1 MKTRSNR
8 RKGGSIKSGSSE
20 KSISSI
26 KAVALPPKKTK
37 KVVKKKSKV
46 IIESVSSS
54 GSPTNKYTQQRI
66 VTMFLQML
74 NTVKL
79 YHWKT
84 SSYAQHKATDKLYT
98 NLNLNIDT
106 FVEIMLGK
114 TGGRVNLTGEKSLPL
129 LDYTNVSDFT
139 KEVNKYKEF
148 LIDMNKDAGLNITN
162 NSDLLNVR
170 DEILGNLNQFT
181 YLLTFK

>member
-1 MKTRSNR
+1 MKSRNYK
-8 RKGGSIKSGSSE
+8 KGGSRKTRRSSF
-20 KSISSI
+20 S
-26 KAVALPPKKTK
+26 
-37 KVVKKKSKV
+37 
-46 IIESVSSS
+46 
-54 GSPTNKYTQQRI
+54 TNKYTQQQI

-84 SSYAQHKATDKLYT
+84 SSYAQHKATDELYT

-129 LDYTNVSDFT
+129 
-139 KEVNKYKEF
+139 
-148 LIDMNKDAGLNITN
+148 
-162 NSDLLNVR
+162 
-170 DEILGNLNQFT
+170 
-181 YLLTFK
+181 

>member
-1 MKTRSNR
+1 MKSYNKNKKKGKNKTRR
-8 RKGGSIKSGSSE
+8 I
-20 KSISSI
+20 SIS
-26 KAVALPPKKTK
+26 
-37 KVVKKKSKV
+37 
-46 IIESVSSS
+46 
-54 GSPTNKYTQQRI
+54 NKYTEQNI

-84 SSYAQHKATDKLYT
+84 SSYAQHKATDELYT
-98 NLNLNIDT
+98 NLNLNIDS

-114 TGGRVNLTGEKSLPL
+114 TGGRVNLTGQKTLPL
-129 LDYTNVSDFT
+129 LDYTNVTDFI
-139 KEVNKYKEF
+139 KEINRYKHF
-148 LIDMNKDAGLNITN
+148 LNNMNNSVLSVTN
-162 NSDLLNVR
+162 NSNIFNVR

>member
-1 MKTRSNR
+1 MKTHTRGN
-8 RKGGSIKSGSSE
+8 
-20 KSISSI
+20 
-26 KAVALPPKKTK
+26 
-37 KVVKKKSKV
+37 KSKRNKTMRLK
-46 IIESVSSS
+46 S
-54 GSPTNKYTQQRI
+54 NKYTHSYI

-84 SSYAQHKATDKLYT
+84 SSYAQHKATDELYS
-98 NLNLNIDT
+98 NLNQNIDS

-114 TGGRVNLTGEKSLPL
+114 TGTRVDLTHTKSLPL
-129 LDYTNVSDFT
+129 MDYTNLKCF
-139 KEVNKYKEF
+139 KQEVEKYKQY
-148 LIDMNKDAGLNITN
+148 LVNMNKDGVINITN

>member
-1 MKTRSNR
+1 MKSFNKNRKRRNNKTRRISFSKNNY
-8 RKGGSIKSGSSE
+8 SE
-20 KSISSI
+20 QK
-26 KAVALPPKKTK
+26 
-37 KVVKKKSKV
+37 
-46 IIESVSSS
+46 
-54 GSPTNKYTQQRI
+54 I

-84 SSYAQHKATDKLYT
+84 SSYAQHKATDELYT

-114 TGGRVNLTGEKSLPL
+114 TGGRVNLTGQKTLPL
-129 LDYTNVSDFT
+129 LDYTNVTDFT
-139 KEVNKYKEF
+139 KEINKYKYF
-148 LIDMNKDAGLNITN
+148 LNNMNNNSGLNITN
-162 NSDLLNVR
+162 NSDLFNVR